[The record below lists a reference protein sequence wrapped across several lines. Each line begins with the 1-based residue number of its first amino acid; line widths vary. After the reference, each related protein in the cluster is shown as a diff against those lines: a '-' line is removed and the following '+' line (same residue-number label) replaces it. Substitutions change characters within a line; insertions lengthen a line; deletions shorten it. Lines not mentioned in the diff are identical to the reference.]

1 MGPTEWHELFGR
13 CWQHGLSHRQVQN
26 MCALCSILPTRHCST
41 KARAGASHKLLLARS
56 RILSLQVKRAIL
68 WTARDAEVRCTRP
81 GSVCQCVLHSL
92 GMRCRHVCL
101 LVWLHFLC
109 LRSVGG
115 SRLADL
121 LTQRDAGTAMKVLK
135 KVHQEAKGGHM
146 ATVHEVKMLDRRCG
160 LAFGVGLARFVPS
173 YFASGVSCLRPGC
186 LKADGLAPWADRP
199 LLRVVADREKAGNA
213 AQGYLC
219 SRLRALEVSDP
230 FHILWRIA
238 LNAIKEA
245 GCQGFPTTCS
255 TRACRCSMKETRH
268 EQSRVSSERHHRQQ
282 QWQHPFMQVWLL
294 C

>member
-1 MGPTEWHELFGR
+1 MDFRRDKSKTCVCCVSFCQTCIAAQKHVQVHRTSCCWHAHAFCHCRSSGPFSGR
-13 CWQHGLSHRQVQN
+13 REMLRFVAQG
-26 MCALCSILPTRHCST
+26 
-41 KARAGASHKLLLARS
+41 RAVFVSACY
-56 RILSLQVKRAIL
+56 
-68 WTARDAEVRCTRP
+68 T
-81 GSVCQCVLHSL
+81 L

-135 KVHQEAKGGHM
+135 KVHPETKGGHM
-146 ATVHEVKMLDRRCG
+146 ATVHEVKMLDRLCG

-238 LNAIKEA
+238 LNAINEA
-245 GCQGFPTTCS
+245 GCQGFRTTCS
-255 TRACRCSMKETRH
+255 TCAYGS
-268 EQSRVSSERHHRQQ
+268 
-282 QWQHPFMQVWLL
+282 
-294 C
+294 